1 MPHVIITQLI
11 NKADTQNLIF
21 FSDTAEVIFLR

>member
-11 NKADTQNLIF
+11 NKADTQDLIF
-21 FSDTAEVIFLR
+21 FTNTVEVIFLR